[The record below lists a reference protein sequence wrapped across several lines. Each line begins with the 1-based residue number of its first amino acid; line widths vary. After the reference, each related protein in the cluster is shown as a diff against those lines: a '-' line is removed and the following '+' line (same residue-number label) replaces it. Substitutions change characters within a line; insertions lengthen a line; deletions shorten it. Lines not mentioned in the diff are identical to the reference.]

1 MNVHVNKAII
11 KILTKILI
19 SATNVPLSAI
29 VVQIKNNVILALKMT
44 LKDRKF
50 LI

>member
-1 MNVHVNKAII
+1 MNVHVNKAIF

-19 SATNVPLSAI
+19 NVTNVPLSAI

-44 LKDRKF
+44 L
-50 LI
+50 